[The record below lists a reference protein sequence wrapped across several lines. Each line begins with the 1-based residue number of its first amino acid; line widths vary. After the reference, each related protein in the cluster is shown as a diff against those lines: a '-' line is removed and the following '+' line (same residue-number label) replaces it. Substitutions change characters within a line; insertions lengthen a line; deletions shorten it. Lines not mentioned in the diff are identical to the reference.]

1 MSNSGNPNRNDY
13 SPFIAW
19 LVLSFLL
26 MVALEVSDSL
36 ASNLAPLVGNVLKL
50 VAPWNQS
57 WPFDTPIAKAHTAI
71 FVLLIPVQI
80 ITLFNIPRNRFLV
93 EPQQKGPGRLLGMMA
108 VFSLVPCFAYLWGL
122 SIAGKWKLLGNS
134 FGVAFVVF
142 LVTICISAVVR
153 AIPIYIEMLS
163 ERKHSEVL

>member
-1 MSNSGNPNRNDY
+1 MNNSGNTNRNDY
-13 SPFIAW
+13 IPFITW
-19 LVLSFLL
+19 LALSFLL
-26 MVALEVSDSL
+26 IAVLEVSDSL
-36 ASNLAPLVGNVLKL
+36 ASNLAPLADNVLQL

-57 WPFDTPIAKAHTAI
+57 WPFDTPVAKAHTAI

-80 ITLFNIPRNRFLV
+80 ITLFNIPRHRFLV
-93 EPQQKGPGRLLGMMA
+93 EPQQKGPGRLLGMM
-108 VFSLVPCFAYLWGL
+108 VLFSLVPCFAYLWGL

-134 FGVAFVVF
+134 LGVAFVVF
-142 LVTICISAVVR
+142 VVTICISAVVR